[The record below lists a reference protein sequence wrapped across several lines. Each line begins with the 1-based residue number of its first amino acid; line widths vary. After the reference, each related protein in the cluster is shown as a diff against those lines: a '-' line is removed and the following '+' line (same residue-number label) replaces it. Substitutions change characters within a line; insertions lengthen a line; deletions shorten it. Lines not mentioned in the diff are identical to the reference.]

1 MNRLA
6 ESSNSSMHEEQEK
19 TEQIKPEAAFLY
31 MKTIISNETNIP
43 DITQYQ
49 QRFVDILL
57 NYLETPQPKN
67 QLANQ
72 AVQSQ
77 KNRIKYY
84 LSEYHRIRL
93 QKINKNIL
101 IDESKLSHF
110 ELAYLQEYKLLFS
123 DMFEKKVFKQ
133 VEQATK
139 SSFVEYARKQYAQ
152 DQQNKLIQS
161 DKICVVRLDE
171 DCDISGIRCYA
182 GETRMFKWSQIRE
195 SKAYQEDSITI
206 LK

>member
-6 ESSNSSMHEEQEK
+6 ESSNSSMHEEQQQ
-19 TEQIKPEAAFLY
+19 TEQMKPEAAFLLF
-31 MKTIISNETNIP
+31 KTLISNEMNIP
-43 DITQYQ
+43 DITMYAQNL
-49 QRFVDILL
+49 VDIQL
-57 NYLETPQPKN
+57 NYLETPIPKN

-101 IDESKLSHF
+101 IDQSKLSHF
-110 ELAYLQEYKLLFS
+110 ELAYLQEYKQLFS

-152 DQQNKLIQS
+152 DQENKLIQS
-161 DKICVVRLDE
+161 DKICVVRIDE

-195 SKAYQEDSITI
+195 SKAYLTNQIVI